1 MVKNMAIPLTKELLD
16 IRLNLQSYESFG
28 RSISQHILTLTK
40 EKVSSPPTESIE
52 IDLKALVS
60 TIGDTGSVR
69 IQIGETLIQL
79 G

>member
-1 MVKNMAIPLTKELLD
+1 MALQLSKELLD

-28 RSISQHILTLTK
+28 RSISQHILTMAK
-40 EKVSSPPTESIE
+40 EKVSTPTTLSIE
-52 IDLKALVS
+52 IDLKAIVS
-60 TIGDTGSVR
+60 TMGDTGAVR